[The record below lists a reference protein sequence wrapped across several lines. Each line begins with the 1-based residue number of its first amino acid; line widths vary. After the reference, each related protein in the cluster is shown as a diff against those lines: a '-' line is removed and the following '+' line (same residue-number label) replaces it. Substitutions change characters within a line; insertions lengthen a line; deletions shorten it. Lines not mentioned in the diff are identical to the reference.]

1 MDEEVKEET
10 KEERLLNETITA
22 TANIDVYVLFEQLT
36 GVQPQV
42 WRSKETRERYEKSIE
57 KYDIKSNPYFSHM
70 WMPPNTDTISYYTF
84 TASYN
89 TQDFTTAEAFTL
101 VSKYIDRPIIRTP
114 SSVKHLPESLRIL
127 AFKDF
132 IIRKGIVYTVEK
144 NGKEKYLINDELF
157 REYFFP
163 KKDCLQTKV
172 VVEAENMQKTLKPL
186 KRSMFL

>member
-1 MDEEVKEET
+1 MAEEKEEK

-57 KYDIKSNPYFSHM
+57 KYDIKSNPYFSHI
-70 WMPPNTDTISYYTF
+70 WVPQNTDTISYYTF
-84 TASYN
+84 SATYN
-89 TQDFTTAEAFTL
+89 TQDYTTAEAFTL
-101 VSKYIDRPIIRTP
+101 VSKFLDRPSLKEP
-114 SSVKHLPESLRIL
+114 SSIKYLPESLRKL
-127 AFKDF
+127 AFLDF
-132 IIRKGIVYTVEK
+132 AIKKGIIYTVEK
-144 NGKEKYLINDELF
+144 NGKERRLINDELF

-172 VVEAENMQKTLKPL
+172 LVEAENIQKTLKPL
-186 KRSMFL
+186 KRNMFL